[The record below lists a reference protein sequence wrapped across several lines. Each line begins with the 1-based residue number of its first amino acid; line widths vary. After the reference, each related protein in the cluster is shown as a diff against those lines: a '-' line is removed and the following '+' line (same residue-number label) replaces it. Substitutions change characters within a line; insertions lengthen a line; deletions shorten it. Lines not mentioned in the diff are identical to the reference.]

1 MSSILTRR
9 NFLKTAAAAGA
20 ASAAAPALAASSQST
35 AAPKHWDQT
44 VDVVV
49 LGAGGAGLMAACQV
63 YDKKGK
69 VVVFDKSY
77 SPYHS
82 ATRMCGGLFTAYG
95 SAIQKREHAK
105 DSWQE
110 FAHDIMDYGGYMS
123 LKEPVELFAKH
134 SGEAFDWLENHGLAK
149 HHLEKY
155 PGHSNLRAV
164 RQDSYQG
171 KDYIDVLTKQIAD
184 RKIKIYEGTPLTK
197 IYFDPKKNELLSDG
211 EAIRWIARDKK
222 GEVVGRIA
230 AFYDREHAFLEE
242 QPTGGCGFFEAIN
255 DQELADQLF
264 DAARMWL
271 SSRGM
276 EAMDGPINFGPRD
289 SWWGLLVSGYEFQP
303 LYENAYNPPYYK
315 ELFENYGFQ
324 NYFNQHT
331 YLRRL
336 EVGQLSDSVYE
347 RVKRLEESPGYC
359 FKHISKKNLEQVAED
374 FRLVYNKAWALFSGV
389 KAMDREQAFR
399 IMNTLRPII
408 DERLVYFA
416 YYNDEPIGFFIMV
429 PDLNRVIGS
438 FNGKFGWWN
447 KLRLMWALKVA
458 HKADRVLGLIF
469 GVTPEFHGKGIEAG
483 IIREFEKAVPK
494 LPYKSLELAWIG
506 DFNPVMMRMVE
517 SYVCATKHK
526 MHTTYRY
533 LFDRTKE
540 FHRCPRMG
548 VKRRE

>member
-1 MSSILTRR
+1 M
-9 NFLKTAAAAGA
+9 
-20 ASAAAPALAASSQST
+20 
-35 AAPKHWDQT
+35 
-44 VDVVV
+44 
-49 LGAGGAGLMAACQV
+49 
-63 YDKKGK
+63 
-69 VVVFDKSY
+69 
-77 SPYHS
+77 
-82 ATRMCGGLFTAYG
+82 
-95 SAIQKREHAK
+95 
-105 DSWQE
+105 
-110 FAHDIMDYGGYMS
+110 
-123 LKEPVELFAKH
+123 
-134 SGEAFDWLENHGLAK
+134 
-149 HHLEKY
+149 
-155 PGHSNLRAV
+155 
-164 RQDSYQG
+164 
-171 KDYIDVLTKQIAD
+171 
-184 RKIKIYEGTPLTK
+184 
-197 IYFDPKKNELLSDG
+197 
-211 EAIRWIARDKK
+211 
-222 GEVVGRIA
+222 GRIA

-416 YYNDEPIGFFIMV
+416 YYNDEPIGFFHHGARFESGDRFLQRQV
-429 PDLNRVIGS
+429 
-438 FNGKFGWWN
+438 
-447 KLRLMWALKVA
+447 RLVEQVA
-458 HKADRVLGLIF
+458 SDVGAQG
-469 GVTPEFHGKGIEAG
+469 GA
-483 IIREFEKAVPK
+483 
-494 LPYKSLELAWIG
+494 
-506 DFNPVMMRMVE
+506 
-517 SYVCATKHK
+517 
-526 MHTTYRY
+526 
-533 LFDRTKE
+533 
-540 FHRCPRMG
+540 
-548 VKRRE
+548 

>member
-1 MSSILTRR
+1 MSSDKYILQEVVDARTERE
-9 NFLKTAAAAGA
+9 FLDL
-20 ASAAAPALAASSQST
+20 P
-35 AAPKHWDQT
+35 
-44 VDVVV
+44 
-49 LGAGGAGLMAACQV
+49 
-63 YDKKGK
+63 
-69 VVVFDKSY
+69 
-77 SPYHS
+77 
-82 ATRMCGGLFTAYG
+82 
-95 SAIQKREHAK
+95 
-105 DSWQE
+105 
-110 FAHDIMDYGGYMS
+110 
-123 LKEPVELFAKH
+123 
-134 SGEAFDWLENHGLAK
+134 
-149 HHLEKY
+149 
-155 PGHSNLRAV
+155 
-164 RQDSYQG
+164 
-171 KDYIDVLTKQIAD
+171 
-184 RKIKIYEGTPLTK
+184 RKIYKGNRNWVCPLDPS
-197 IYFDPKKNELLSDG
+197 IQAVFDPKKNEMFSDG

-303 LYENAYNPPYYK
+303 LYENTYNPPYYK

-347 RVKRLEESPGYC
+347 CVKRLEESPGYC

-408 DERLVYFA
+408 DERLIYFA

-458 HKADRVLGLIF
+458 HKADRIFGLIF

-483 IIREFEKAVPK
+483 IIRAFEKEVPK